1 LFIEQCL
8 AFKLL
13 HVFKAYPVKTNLEFY
28 FFLIFIIIFSIKV
41 VRSSTN
47 KLQDVYAKAKD
58 TSPLIRLPLN
68 LAEAIAD
75 KSLKVA
81 LTIVN
86 PFVQPLSGPG
96 KFV

>member
-1 LFIEQCL
+1 
-8 AFKLL
+8 
-13 HVFKAYPVKTNLEFY
+13 
-28 FFLIFIIIFSIKV
+28 
-41 VRSSTN
+41 
-47 KLQDVYAKAKD
+47 VYAKAKD